1 VPALRLETLPLPVV
15 FVATTLG
22 FLAIYF
28 GLGAGAWLLTTR
40 VLPARGAGRPLAD
53 RPLVPGQIA
62 GEIRA
67 SLISI
72 LIFGGFGV
80 LTAVGARAGLWTVL
94 PSRSAAGVTAE
105 LALLVVWND
114 VHFYVI
120 HRLLHTRWL
129 YQHVHREHHRAI
141 RPTPFSTYAMH
152 PVEAT
157 LLGSVMVCVAPL
169 HAFSLPTLVVFP
181 LVSLVF
187 NNIGHTNYDLAPA
200 ASRWNPLAGSRRHE
214 AHHRLVHGNYGF
226 LLPLL
231 DVTLRTEL
239 LPTEGAG

>member
-1 VPALRLETLPLPVV
+1 VPALRLEALPLPVV
-15 FVATTLG
+15 FAATTLG

-28 GLGAGAWLLTTR
+28 GLGGAAWLLTTR
-40 VLPARGAGRPLAD
+40 ILPRRGVGRPLAD
-53 RPLVPGQIA
+53 RPLASGQIA
-62 GEIRA
+62 GELRA

-80 LTAVGARAGLWTVL
+80 LTAVGARAHLWTVVPL
-94 PSRSAAGVTAE
+94 RSAAGVAAE
-105 LALLVVWND
+105 LAVLVLWND
-114 VHFYVI
+114 VHFYAI

-157 LLGSVMVCVAPL
+157 LLGSVMVCVAPF

-187 NNIGHTNYDLAPA
+187 NNIGHTNYDLALA
-200 ASRWNPLAGSRRHE
+200 SSRWNPLAGSRRHE
-214 AHHRLVHGNYGF
+214 GHHRLVHGNYGF

-231 DVTLRTEL
+231 DMTLGTEL
-239 LPTEGAG
+239 RDPNAS